1 MTDLTWT
8 QKWIGAPFADK
19 GRGPAYDCWG
29 LLWAVLR
36 VQFGVEVPS
45 YPGVSGEMDN
55 RDQVK
60 ELFEA
65 PAELER
71 WEEVPAGQERPG
83 DGVLIRMRGQPWHVG
98 VVAGDG
104 MMLHIRDIRDA
115 AGNLLPGSDACLEDY
130 RSSKWRRRILGFYRW
145 RGGRV

>member
-83 DGVLIRMRGQPWHVG
+83 DGVLIRMR
-98 VVAGDG
+98 
-104 MMLHIRDIRDA
+104 RR
-115 AGNLLPGSDACLEDY
+115 LPGGLPVLQVAEAYSWILPVEGRPCLI
-130 RSSKWRRRILGFYRW
+130 W
-145 RGGRV
+145 